1 MCPPQGYSLLN
12 DFIGFTVADISMK
25 LSVLTVP
32 KNLLDDMLQ
41 VTVAEL
47 DEVYTIGKFSVNTQN
62 VQPKVA

>member
-1 MCPPQGYSLLN
+1 MV
-12 DFIGFTVADISMK
+12 FTGFTVADISMK

-32 KNLLDDMLQ
+32 ENLLDDMFH

-62 VQPKVA
+62 IQPKVA